1 MTDRP
6 YQDFSEME
14 LRDLEQN
21 LQEWSR
27 QTSQQI
33 DAMWTN
39 GTVSDR
45 TFWQDEDYQKLVDTQ
60 HDLTRRS
67 LKVSEEKAARREE
80 RRRKR
85 EQPEGLQ

>member
-27 QTSQQI
+27 QTSKEI

-39 GTVSDR
+39 KIVSDR
-45 TFWQDEDYQKLVDTQ
+45 SFWQDEDYQKLVETQ

-67 LKVSEEKAARREE
+67 LKVGEERAARREE
-80 RRRKR
+80 RRKER
-85 EQPEGLQ
+85 EQREGPQ

>member
-33 DAMWTN
+33 DSMWTN

-45 TFWQDEDYQKLVDTQ
+45 TFWQDEDYQKLVETQ

-67 LKVSEEKAARREE
+67 LKVNEEKAARREE
-80 RRRKR
+80 RRKER
-85 EQPEGLQ
+85 EQREGLQ